1 MTLEKYILKYR
12 NKLNNL
18 QEVFVRTVFYTDFGE
33 LGLDLLEPE
42 TEIAKPDGSGF
53 YRIDF
58 TINTKYKKYA
68 IECDGLYYHAAGAV
82 TTEYFNELQKKQNEI
97 ICQDYKLIRFTNN
110 SIRNNPEECN
120 WELRRNFIADEYLY
134 KLYINNYSGIN
145 PHEVQLEAL
154 NEIEE
159 SRKLGCNK
167 GLVVLATGLGKT
179 YLAAFDVKR
188 FKPKKVL
195 FVVHIIEILKQT
207 MKSFQ
212 NVMTDESSEMG
223 LFTGDDKSTDKKYL
237 FASIQSLS
245 RKQNLEKFSKS
256 EFDYII
262 VDESHHTAAPTY
274 SKLFSYF
281 LPKYFLG
288 LTATPDRMDQKDI
301 LSFYDNN
308 LIYEISQEEAIKRG
322 FLVPF
327 KYYGFKDNVDY
338 SSIYFNGFRYD
349 IDDLNKLLLIEKRD
363 EKIIS
368 KFKEMAPDRKTIA
381 FCVSIEHAEWSCKK
395 FNETS
400 IKSIAIHSKL
410 DKPDFD
416 IDQTAQ
422 EKNTKD
428 FRDGKYQVAFV
439 VNMFNEGIDIPN
451 VDCLLFLRPTESK
464 TIFVQHMGRGLRI
477 SPDKEDVL
485 ILDFIGNYKT
495 AGLILTGLGIK
506 SFRDLKEK
514 KITDQKE
521 LKESKELFVY
531 DNNGCEVAFEEKVVD
546 IFKLL
551 DAKSNKKAAE
561 NVLSK
566 EWLEYG
572 EYLKEF
578 TTKNLYWKRGQ
589 QNQYFETQLEGLRI
603 IADNPDINETDFKE
617 KIQDIVNKKY
627 PGKDM
632 SAGFRALFISKI
644 TGLYR
649 NDTKKPTESYY
660 EISSRTD
667 DFTKTDL
674 YTDIITR
681 QTEKIFYWNSIYGSY
696 NKYIPEEKRS
706 NFAEFAVYP
715 VYFIYSLLLAL
726 KNDLGYDAKIS
737 NFEFNSFVVLAKSH
751 DELDS
756 VIERVTNY
764 RNYEEKYELGK
775 YLNEKNKIDPR
786 FKSILYYNNNLSIN
800 AQGDISIREG
810 YEKIVEDLV
819 AKFNKKINEG
829 LLVNFASDNEKYLD
843 MLYSKKSL
851 IDY

>member
-1 MTLEKYILKYR
+1 MTLEEYLLKYKT
-12 NKLNNL
+12 KLNNL
-18 QEVFVRTVFYTDFGE
+18 QEVFIKTVFYPDFGE
-33 LGLDLLEPE
+33 LGLDLLMPE
-42 TEIAKPDGSGF
+42 TEIAKPDGSGV

-58 TINTKYKKYA
+58 TIETKYKKYA
-68 IECDGLYYHAAGAV
+68 IECDGLYYHAEGAV
-82 TTEYFNELQKKQNEI
+82 TNDYFNELQKKQNEI
-97 ICQDYKLIRFTNN
+97 INLDYKLIRFTNN
-110 SIRNNPEECN
+110 TIRNTPEECI

-145 PHEVQLEAL
+145 PHEIQQEAL
-154 NEIEE
+154 DQIEE
-159 SRKLGCNK
+159 SRRLGCNR

-188 FKPKKVL
+188 FQPKKVL
-195 FVVHIIEILKQT
+195 FIVHILEILKQT

-212 NVMTDESSEMG
+212 DVLANESSEMG
-223 LFTGDDKSTDKKYL
+223 LFTGDDKSIEKKYL

-262 VDESHHTAAPTY
+262 IDESHHTAAPTY
-274 SKLFSYF
+274 NKLFSYF
-281 LPKYFLG
+281 SPKYFLG

-308 LIYEISQEEAIKRG
+308 LIYDVSQEEAIKRG

-327 KYYGFKDNVDY
+327 KYFGFKDNVDY

-363 EKIIS
+363 EQIID
-368 KFKEMAPDRKTIA
+368 KYQEMAANRKTIA

-395 FNETS
+395 FNEAG
-400 IKSIAIHSKL
+400 IKSVAIHSKL

-416 IDQTAQ
+416 IDLSAQ

-439 VNMFNEGIDIPN
+439 VNMFNEGIDIPD

-464 TIFVQHMGRGLRI
+464 TIFIQHMGRGLRI
-477 SPDKEDVL
+477 SPNKEDVL
-485 ILDFIGNYKT
+485 ILDFIGNYKS

-506 SFRDLKEK
+506 SFRDLEQRKT
-514 KITDQKE
+514 TDQKE
-521 LKESKELFVY
+521 PKELFVY
-531 DNNGCEVAFEEKVVD
+531 DNNGCEVVFEEEVVD

-551 DAKSNKKAAE
+551 DAKSNKKVAK
-561 NVLSK
+561 NVLSE

-572 EYLKEF
+572 EYLEEF

-603 IADNPDINETDFKE
+603 IADNSNIKETDFIE
-617 KIQDIVNKKY
+617 KIQEIVNNKY

-649 NDTKKPTESYY
+649 NDTKKPADSYY
-660 EISSRTD
+660 EILSRTN
-667 DFTKTDL
+667 DFTKTNL
-674 YTDIITR
+674 YLDIITR
-681 QTEKIFYWNSIYGSY
+681 QTEKIFYWNSIYGAY

-706 NFAEFAVYP
+706 NFAEFSIYP
-715 VYFIYSLLLAL
+715 VHFIYSLLLSL
-726 KNDLGYDAKIS
+726 KNEFGYDAKIS

-751 DELDS
+751 DEHNS
-756 VIERVTNY
+756 VIERIINY

-786 FKSILYYNNNLSIN
+786 FKSILSYNNNLTIDIH
-800 AQGDISIREG
+800 GDISIKEG
-810 YEKIVEDLV
+810 NEKIVEELV
-819 AKFNKKINEG
+819 SKFNKKMSDG
-829 LLVNFASDNEKYLD
+829 TLVDFASDREKYFD

-851 IDY
+851 VDY